1 MNTTSLAYRPEH
13 SARADTAV
21 RLLPI
26 PWGKPDPELATG
38 VLHSVARTTPPISFP
53 FNVVRNRRLRAL
65 LAREGLAR

>member
-1 MNTTSLAYRPEH
+1 MTALTHRREP

-26 PWGKPDPELATG
+26 QWGKRDPELATG

-53 FNVVRNRRLRAL
+53 FNVMRNRRLRAL